1 MLPLEFPVSCGV
13 FIKCNNLFCDVDV
26 GEVCFLI
33 KMAGAEGDRNRSLK
47 EIIYESLNAIL
58 SPDLLTR
65 SSGEDQIK
73 ALEVT
78 EGKYTFSP
86 WNKSTF

>member
-1 MLPLEFPVSCGV
+1 
-13 FIKCNNLFCDVDV
+13 
-26 GEVCFLI
+26 
-33 KMAGAEGDRNRSLK
+33 MAGAEGDRNRSLK

-58 SPDLLTR
+58 SSDLLTR

-78 EGKYTFSP
+78 EG
-86 WNKSTF
+86 

>member
-1 MLPLEFPVSCGV
+1 MQNFRILLRRERSLFYFV
-13 FIKCNNLFCDVDV
+13 FRLKASSVF
-26 GEVCFLI
+26 I

-58 SPDLLTR
+58 SPDIVTR
-65 SSGEDQIK
+65 TGGEEQIK

-78 EGKYTFSP
+78 EGQLCHIFKDYIGGLE
-86 WNKSTF
+86 